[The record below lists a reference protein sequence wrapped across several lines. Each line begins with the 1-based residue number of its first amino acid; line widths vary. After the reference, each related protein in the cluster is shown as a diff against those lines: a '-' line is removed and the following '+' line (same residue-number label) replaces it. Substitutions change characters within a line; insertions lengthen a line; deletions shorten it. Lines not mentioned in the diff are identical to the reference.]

1 MNRSTHT
8 VMSLELQAGGRW
20 RLKSGQFAPLNN
32 YLAPN
37 IQNMHVTNVYSFIT
51 FHRELL
57 QIHGTSCFTNQA
69 LWKQPRYISE
79 KYWPRWIEAKWE
91 LYLACGKWLFVP
103 VNPLPLPHQT
113 LAETC
118 CFQMVA
124 KLPWLEKKHRASNRY
139 EISSDLQRLPFWI
152 SLRTLWSDIAG
163 KGGIACFCRQHI
175 WVNYYATSMSGKDL
189 KRSWQDMWFLSINYL
204 LGWSLLT

>member
-57 QIHGTSCFTNQA
+57 QIHGTSCLTNQV

-124 KLPWLEKKHRASNRY
+124 KLPWLEKKI
-139 EISSDLQRLPFWI
+139 ELQIATKSAAICRGCLFE
-152 SLRTLWSDIAG
+152 SLWGLYGVILLEKVALHAFVD
-163 KGGIACFCRQHI
+163 
-175 WVNYYATSMSGKDL
+175 NTSG
-189 KRSWQDMWFLSINYL
+189 
-204 LGWSLLT
+204 